1 MQAEDIQILFSYNY
15 WANERIFR
23 AAEHLS
29 DEQFVAPARFGYGNS
44 LCDIL
49 VHTMGAEWMW
59 RKRCQK
65 NISPPALPRADAFP
79 TLASL
84 RIHWHEEEQ
93 QMRAFLDTLRDEDM
107 HYLVHYTNTRGAA
120 FTTPLWQALVQVVNH
135 GTQHRSEAALLL
147 TSYGHS
153 PGDIDFIVFLR
164 QEQRAQEHSR

>member
-1 MQAEDIQILFSYNY
+1 MQAEDIQILFSYND
-15 WANERIFR
+15 WANERILR

-29 DEQFVAPARFGYGNS
+29 DEQFITPTSFGYGS
-44 LCDIL
+44 LRDIL

-65 NISPPALPRADAFP
+65 NISPPALPKADAFP

-84 RIHWHEEEQ
+84 RTHWHEEAQ
-93 QMRAFLDTLRDEDM
+93 HMRAFLATLRDEDM
-107 HYLVHYTNTRGAA
+107 RYLVHYTNTRGAA
-120 FTTPLWQALVQVVNH
+120 FKTPLWQALMHVVNH

-153 PGDIDFIVFLR
+153 PGDIDFVVFLR
-164 QEQRAQEHSR
+164 QEQRTQEHGS

>member
-15 WANERIFR
+15 WANERIFS
-23 AAEHLS
+23 AAEHLN
-29 DEQFVAPARFGYGNS
+29 DEQFVAPTDFGYGS
-44 LCDIL
+44 LRDIL

-65 NISPPALPRADAFP
+65 NISPPAMPRADAFP

-84 RIHWHEEEQ
+84 RNHWYEEAQ
-93 QMRAFLDTLRDEDM
+93 QMRAFLATLRDEDM
-107 HYLVHYTNTRGAA
+107 HYLVNYTNTRGAT
-120 FTTPLWQALVQVVNH
+120 FTTPLWQALMQVVNH
-135 GTQHRSEAALLL
+135 GTQHRSETALLL

-164 QEQRAQEHSR
+164 QEQRTQEQGR